1 MALVYTFGYNFEFC
15 SKNDNNSKNDH
26 GEPIRYIHYIY
37 LTDII
42 CFYRLFI
49 GVDIY

>member
-1 MALVYTFGYNFEFC
+1 MALVYTFGYNFEFS
-15 SKNDNNSKNDH
+15 SKNNNDH

-37 LTDII
+37 LTDMI

-49 GVDIY
+49 EVDIY